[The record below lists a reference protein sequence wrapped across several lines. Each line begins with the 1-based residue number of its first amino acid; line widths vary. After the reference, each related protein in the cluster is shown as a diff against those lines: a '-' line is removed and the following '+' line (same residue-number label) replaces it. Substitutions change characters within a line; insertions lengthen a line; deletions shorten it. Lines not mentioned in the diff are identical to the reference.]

1 MILSCL
7 AVFLP
12 HSFRHEWFLFV
23 GRGVE
28 FGDQRPGSEE
38 EVEEYVDALAW
49 WYELCYGGRGG
60 FFLQVFSLCRAVN
73 GILGPEAQKWWRC
86 RGVLWCQIFVRW
98 IVLCCVRLRW
108 CTVVAEGVWLMFE
121 TCISVHSF
129 MLKVK
134 VESDWASI
142 FSFIRRYVCFFWYL
156 ISVLVTNRRL
166 EKKKKGETRKMYE
179 SIYWKHGLWEGWLP
193 ERCLC
198 EFKLICTLQLVG
210 SNFRPTSLPNS
221 TYSMSNQTSHIK
233 LTENNGHEWC
243 LQCTLY

>member
-1 MILSCL
+1 MVVEADFFCKC
-7 AVFLP
+7 
-12 HSFRHEWFLFV
+12 FLFV
-23 GRGVE
+23 GQWLE
-28 FGDQRPGSEE
+28 FWGQRPRSDED
-38 EVEEYVDALAW
+38 VEEYCDAKSSW
-49 WYELCYGGRGG
+49 DELCFAAWAG
-60 FFLQVFSLCRAVN
+60 
-73 GILGPEAQKWWRC
+73 
-86 RGVLWCQIFVRW
+86 
-98 IVLCCVRLRW
+98 LRW

-210 SNFRPTSLPNS
+210 SNFRPTGLPNS